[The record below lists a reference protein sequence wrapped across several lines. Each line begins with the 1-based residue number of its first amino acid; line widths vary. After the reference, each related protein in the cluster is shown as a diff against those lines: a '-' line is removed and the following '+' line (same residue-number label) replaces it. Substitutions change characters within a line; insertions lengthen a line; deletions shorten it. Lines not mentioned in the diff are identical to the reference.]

1 MTMASVLSRR
11 LGKRSLLGAT
21 VHTPSPSGNGIL
33 IPGVIQAY
41 RLDSGKG
48 NSSYTVSF
56 EDGRFKE
63 YREDSI
69 IGPGFQSLSRF
80 KLYPGQKVYLTHSGR
95 EYMGLVE
102 QHNHLDNEV
111 LVYVEELDL
120 RSLRKIEDIRLAE
133 SRKSPRL
140 QEQERENVRATSKQ
154 MEGKRVHCSESIN
167 IPPRASGVVDMDE
180 IMAAMVLTSLSSSP
194 LVNSPLHSS
203 NMPGLADSGSE
214 FRSGSSGMWSWGSE
228 TPSPSTPPLSQ
239 STGIA
244 QGEDSTERH
253 DSQPLLLEEPTAR
266 KRKNS
271 MKLLYR
277 CMWPL
282 CQKLLS
288 SPAGIRRHIR
298 TVHLGRGDGEQS
310 DGEEDFYYT
319 EISVNEEQS
328 PDTANT
334 RCCVTPPAVFQD
346 QKVSITPSQRGTS
359 EYQLPGPLS
368 QSAPSCL
375 WQVCVDHTYQISPD
389 YRCAFTFGD
398 CSVQPQVTLLKP
410 HAVFASTMPSLIGP
424 RKVRGEAKKCRKV
437 YGVEN
442 RSQWCTACRWKK
454 ACQRFHD

>member
-1 MTMASVLSRR
+1 MASVLSRR

-21 VHTPSPSGNGIL
+21 VHTLSPSGSGIL

-56 EDGRFKE
+56 EDGQFKE
-63 YREDSI
+63 YSEDSI

-80 KLYPGQKVYLTHSGR
+80 KLYPGQRVYLTHSGR
-95 EYMGLVE
+95 EYVGLVE

-111 LVYVEELDL
+111 LVYVKELDL
-120 RSLRKIEDIRLAE
+120 RSLRKIEDVRLAE

-140 QEQERENVRATSKQ
+140 QEQERENLRATSKQ
-154 MEGKRVHCSESIN
+154 AESKRIHCSESID
-167 IPPRASGVVDMDE
+167 IPPRGPGMVDMDE
-180 IMAAMVLTSLSSSP
+180 VMAAMVLTSLSSSP
-194 LVNSPLHSS
+194 LVNSPLNSS
-203 NMPGLADSGSE
+203 TMPGLAESGSE
-214 FRSGSSGMWSWGSE
+214 TTSGSSGKWSWGSD
-228 TPSPSTPPLSQ
+228 TPSPSTPPFGQ
-239 STGIA
+239 SAGLA
-244 QGEDSTERH
+244 QGGDGSERH
-253 DSQPLLLEEPTAR
+253 GTQPLLLEEPTAR

-298 TVHLGRGDGEQS
+298 TVHLGRGDCEHS

-319 EISVNEEQS
+319 EISVSEDEN
-328 PDTANT
+328 PDTVST
-334 RCCVTPPAVFQD
+334 RRCVSPPAVLQD
-346 QKVSITPSQRGTS
+346 QRVSVTPSQGGSS
-359 EYQLPGPLS
+359 EHQLPGPLS
-368 QSAPSCL
+368 QSAPSSL

-398 CSVQPQVTLLKP
+398 CSIQPQVTLLKP
-410 HAVFASTMPSLIGP
+410 HVVFASPVPSLSGT
-424 RKVRGEAKKCRKV
+424 RKIRGEAKKCRKV
-437 YGVEN
+437 YGLEN